1 MLTGL
6 WDLKRYSKLPQ
17 KAVLKITWS
26 MSAWKL
32 LATSYGI
39 VIVWFLYSTL
49 PGPALEIRGEGWSYR
64 PLEKGRGPV
73 SKKVFFRPFG
83 PQSGLK
89 IRCPPP
95 PRGRSPGPATVV

>member
-6 WDLKRYSKLPQ
+6 WDLKGCSKLAQ

-32 LATSYGI
+32 LASSYGI

-49 PGPALEIRGEGWSYR
+49 PDPGLEIRGVG
-64 PLEKGRGPV
+64 
-73 SKKVFFRPFG
+73 
-83 PQSGLK
+83 
-89 IRCPPP
+89 
-95 PRGRSPGPATVV
+95 

>member
-6 WDLKRYSKLPQ
+6 WDLKRYSKLAQ

-32 LATSYGI
+32 LATSYNI
-39 VIVWFLYSTL
+39 VIVCFLYSTL
-49 PGPALEIRGEGWSYR
+49 PDPDLEIRGGGVGQSFR

-73 SKKVFFRPFG
+73 SKTKG
-83 PQSGLK
+83 G
-89 IRCPPP
+89 
-95 PRGRSPGPATVV
+95 GGGSPGPPTVV